1 MNNENP
7 NLNNGNNNFS
17 PTMVDP
23 NTLQPNIP
31 TSPKPGIDPTLPNT
45 NQIDRNT
52 VNPNLRYN
60 PVTGEE
66 VDIRD
71 ITGVPVDNTNSGNDR
86 IKNAEANY
94 KPTSTWNTILLI
106 FFFLFLIFFVIFLP
120 EIEMTI
126 NELKNGGVQNENPV
140 ITTGRLVCTSEDNTK
155 DFDRSLERIFT
166 FQDNLLKTGTL
177 ITTIKGDISLDEEL
191 LSKYHDECVQIRTN
205 VEDLEGISVSCSL
218 DNSTLEIKEVFDYAT
233 YDAEKVSDAYLGAGS
248 NMLEFEYDQNIDRV
262 MTLMRQGG
270 FTCNKEK

>member
-31 TSPKPGIDPTLPNT
+31 TSPNPGIDPTLPNT

-233 YDAEKVSDAYLGAGS
+233 YDAEKVSDAYLEAGS